1 MPRSIWKGA
10 ISFGL
15 VTIPVKLFSATEE
28 KDISFR
34 QVHPEDGGRIKY
46 KRVCEKCG
54 KEIPYTEIAKGYEL
68 PDGRMVILAAE
79 DFEALPLA
87 TTKAVEVV
95 QFVDEDE
102 VDPTYFNKTYFL
114 QADGPGVKPY
124 VLLRDALTKSGQS
137 AVVKV
142 ALRSRE
148 ALALIRP
155 KDGVLLMHTMLW
167 PDELRDGSFAAPP
180 ENVMVSDAE
189 VTMAQSFISA
199 LAGDFKPEDFTDSYR
214 EALETLVHS
223 KADGVPLA
231 EEPEAPAGGRGGR
244 PGRRAAGL
252 GRGRQEAA
260 RGGRA
265 GQGDVT
271 VRAGVRS
278 GVASAQVDAV
288 TQVPPPANEPV
299 LSYAPG
305 SAERATLEE
314 RLKELAAADPVEL
327 TATIGDQTR
336 MAGGRRSTSRCRP
349 TTRHVLGRANAATA
363 GGRRRGHRGGPAGG
377 ARTGRR

>member
-1 MPRSIWKGA
+1 VGFGQTRVMPRSIWKGA

-54 KEIPYTEIAKGYEL
+54 KEVPYAEIAKGYEL
-68 PDGRMVILAAE
+68 PDGRMVILSAE
-79 DFEALPLA
+79 DFDDLPLA

-95 QFVDEDE
+95 QFVAKDD
-102 VDPTYFNKTYFL
+102 VDPTYFAKTYFL

-124 VLLRDALTKSGQS
+124 VLLRDALSKSGQS

-180 ENVMVSDAE
+180 ADVKVTDAE
-189 VTMAQSFISA
+189 VTMAQSFIEA
-199 LAGDFKPEDFTDSYR
+199 LAGDFQPEDYTDAYR
-214 EALETLVHS
+214 GALEALVMS
-223 KADGVPLA
+223 KAEGIPLA
-231 EEPEAPAGGRGGR
+231 AEPEAPKEAEVVDLVAALRASVEAAKK
-244 PGRRAAGL
+244 RRA
-252 GRGRQEAA
+252 ESEKVAA
-260 RGGRA
+260 
-265 GQGDVT
+265 V
-271 VRAGVRS
+271 
-278 GVASAQVDAV
+278 
-288 TQVPPPANEPV
+288 
-299 LSYAPG
+299 
-305 SAERATLEE
+305 
-314 RLKELAAADPVEL
+314 
-327 TATIGDQTR
+327 
-336 MAGGRRSTSRCRP
+336 
-349 TTRHVLGRANAATA
+349 
-363 GGRRRGHRGGPAGG
+363 
-377 ARTGRR
+377 

>member
-10 ISFGL
+10 VSFGL

-54 KEIPYTEIAKGYEL
+54 KEVPFTEIAKGYEM
-68 PDGRMVILAAE
+68 PDGRMVILDKE
-79 DFEALPLA
+79 DFDAMPLA

-95 QFVDEDE
+95 QFVGEDD
-102 VDPTYFNKTYFL
+102 VDPTYFAKTYFL

-124 VLLRDALTKSGQS
+124 VLLRDALIKSEQC

-180 ENVMVSDAE
+180 ENVTVSDAE
-189 VTMAQSFISA
+189 VTMAQSFIEA
-199 LAGDFKPEDFTDSYR
+199 LAGDFHPEDFTDSYR
-214 EALETLVHS
+214 EALETLVES
-223 KADGVPLA
+223 KAGGVALV
-231 EEPEAPAGGRGGR
+231 EEPEVPKEAEVVDLVAAL
-244 PGRRAAGL
+244 RASV
-252 GRGRQEAA
+252 EAA
-260 RGGRA
+260 KKRREQAEQARA
-265 GQGDVT
+265 V
-271 VRAGVRS
+271 
-278 GVASAQVDAV
+278 
-288 TQVPPPANEPV
+288 
-299 LSYAPG
+299 
-305 SAERATLEE
+305 
-314 RLKELAAADPVEL
+314 
-327 TATIGDQTR
+327 
-336 MAGGRRSTSRCRP
+336 
-349 TTRHVLGRANAATA
+349 
-363 GGRRRGHRGGPAGG
+363 
-377 ARTGRR
+377 

>member
-46 KRVCEKCG
+46 KRVCDEM
-54 KEIPYTEIAKGYEL
+54 
-68 PDGRMVILAAE
+68 PDGRMVILEAE
-79 DFEALPLA
+79 DFESLPLA

-95 QFVDEDE
+95 QFVAEED

-124 VLLRDALTKSGQS
+124 VLLRDALIKSAQS

-180 ENVMVSDAE
+180 QDVTVSDAE
-189 VTMAQSFISA
+189 VTMAQSFIDA
-199 LAGDFKPEDFTDSYR
+199 LAGDFNPEDFTDSYR
-214 EALETLVHS
+214 EALEALVQS
-223 KADGVPLA
+223 KAEGVPLA
-231 EEPEAPAGGRGGR
+231 AEPEAPEEAEVVDLVAAL
-244 PGRRAAGL
+244 RASV
-252 GRGRQEAA
+252 EAA
-260 RGGRA
+260 KKRREEAESAKA
-265 GQGDVT
+265 G
-271 VRAGVRS
+271 
-278 GVASAQVDAV
+278 
-288 TQVPPPANEPV
+288 
-299 LSYAPG
+299 
-305 SAERATLEE
+305 
-314 RLKELAAADPVEL
+314 
-327 TATIGDQTR
+327 
-336 MAGGRRSTSRCRP
+336 
-349 TTRHVLGRANAATA
+349 
-363 GGRRRGHRGGPAGG
+363 
-377 ARTGRR
+377 